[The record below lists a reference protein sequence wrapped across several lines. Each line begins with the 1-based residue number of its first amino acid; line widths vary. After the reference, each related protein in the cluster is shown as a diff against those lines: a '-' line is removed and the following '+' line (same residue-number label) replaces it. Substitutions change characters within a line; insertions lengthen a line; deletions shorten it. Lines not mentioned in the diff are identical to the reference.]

1 MDQLVELSS
10 RQLEKVGKFELEN
23 RPLALPVVLLNLL
36 PQDISQASLGNDV
49 LHLVNGMVANTRHLP
64 RHQQQWLIKMENLTT
79 LLTLIHPLT
88 HRGLC

>member
-64 RHQQQWLIKMENLTT
+64 RVLGKLGPGQLGPGQLG
-79 LLTLIHPLT
+79 P
-88 HRGLC
+88 G